1 MDGEK
6 ATDGGLER
14 GSHPFFAAVIA
25 VGEGDIMAITG
36 IGYGRTF
43 VYETQKRVN
52 EGVLQST
59 SDAENRFAENLEAAE
74 ENDKALAPVTRG
86 VRLNHRIEGKDKVPY
101 GEMAEN
107 GVIEYEGV
115 VFVCDY
121 DHNRLTLGDTSN
133 EKNCINIPLS
143 GGGSLLVNRDNI
155 DDLSRAIGMFSPE
168 DVKRILEALAK
179 DNKIQQMKK
188 ELDDME
194 NGDDVDNSEEA
205 SETADTDKAAGT
217 DPSGT
222 AGEPGKEDL
231 SLMAQIK
238 EKMQEIYDKLQNGD
252 TDTKFQIGNQEFTIK
267 EWDHFLE
274 KFDSVQ
280 DAIRA
285 ALEEK
290 IEKEKVERLEE
301 KLTGVSETAEESDEV
316 DSILAQ
322 SVKTTEEGSDP
333 KIWYITC
340 FSEDGIWCKKF
351 TEGQEGED
359 LWRMEFTDPS
369 QYQKV
374 LNYLQSFAEGEEVPH
389 AEEED
394 IWRRFLE
401 EDAR

>member
-1 MDGEK
+1 
-6 ATDGGLER
+6 
-14 GSHPFFAAVIA
+14 
-25 VGEGDIMAITG
+25 MAITG

-43 VYETQKRVN
+43 VYETQRRVN
-52 EGVLQST
+52 AGDVQSALGSAT
-59 SDAENRFAENLEAAE
+59 ETAESRFAESIE
-74 ENDKALAPVTRG
+74 ESAKDDGTVKTPVTRG
-86 VRLNHRIEGKDKVPY
+86 VQLARHIEGKDKVPY
-101 GEMAEN
+101 GEMAED
-107 GVIEYEGV
+107 GVIEYNGV

-121 DHNRLTLGDTSN
+121 EHNRLTLGDTTN
-133 EKNCINIPLS
+133 KEDCINIPLS

-168 DVKRILEALAK
+168 DVKRILEALAR

-194 NGDDVDNSEEA
+194 NGDDVDNSEET
-205 SETADTDKAAGT
+205 SDTADADKAAGT
-217 DPSGT
+217 DPAGT
-222 AGEPGKEDL
+222 AGEPEEEDL

-267 EWDHFLE
+267 EWDSFLE

-290 IEKEKVERLEE
+290 EKAERLEE
-301 KLTGVSETAEESDEV
+301 ELTGVSETAEEPGDV

-322 SVKTTEEGSDP
+322 SVKTTEEESNP
-333 KIWYITC
+333 KTWYITC
-340 FSEDGIWCKKF
+340 FSEEGIWCKKF

-394 IWRRFLE
+394 FWRRFLE
-401 EDAR
+401 EDER

>member
-1 MDGEK
+1 
-6 ATDGGLER
+6 
-14 GSHPFFAAVIA
+14 
-25 VGEGDIMAITG
+25 MAITG
-36 IGYGRTF
+36 IGYGRTLM
-43 VYETQKRVN
+43 YEIQKRVS
-52 EGVLQST
+52 EGTLQSA
-59 SDAENRFAENLEAAE
+59 SDVASRFAESLEESAE

-86 VRLNHRIEGKDKVPY
+86 VRLNRRIEGKDKVPY

-155 DDLSRAIGMFSPE
+155 DALSKAIGMFSPE
-168 DVKRILEALAK
+168 DVKRILEALAR

-205 SETADTDKAAGT
+205 SETADTDKAEGT

-222 AGEPGKEDL
+222 AGEPEKEDL

-290 IEKEKVERLEE
+290 IEKE
-301 KLTGVSETAEESDEV
+301 
-316 DSILAQ
+316 
-322 SVKTTEEGSDP
+322 
-333 KIWYITC
+333 
-340 FSEDGIWCKKF
+340 
-351 TEGQEGED
+351 
-359 LWRMEFTDPS
+359 
-369 QYQKV
+369 
-374 LNYLQSFAEGEEVPH
+374 
-389 AEEED
+389 EEERIEEENQSGSALSLDFYD
-394 IWRRFLE
+394 IPE
-401 EDAR
+401 EIFRKLF